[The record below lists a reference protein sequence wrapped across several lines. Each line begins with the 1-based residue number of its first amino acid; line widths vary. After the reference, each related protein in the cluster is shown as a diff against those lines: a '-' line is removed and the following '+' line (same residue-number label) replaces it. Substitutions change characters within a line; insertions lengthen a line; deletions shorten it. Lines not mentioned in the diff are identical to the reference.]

1 MDSSSQN
8 KNRLQLKYHT
18 GGHLRRSTY
27 LMRNPALSY
36 GMDRSFQPALHA
48 SKVRKQKT

>member
-8 KNRLQLKYHT
+8 KNRLQLKYYS
-18 GGHLRRSTY
+18 GHLRRSTY
-27 LMRNPALSY
+27 LMRNPGVSY

-48 SKVRKQKT
+48 SKARKQKA